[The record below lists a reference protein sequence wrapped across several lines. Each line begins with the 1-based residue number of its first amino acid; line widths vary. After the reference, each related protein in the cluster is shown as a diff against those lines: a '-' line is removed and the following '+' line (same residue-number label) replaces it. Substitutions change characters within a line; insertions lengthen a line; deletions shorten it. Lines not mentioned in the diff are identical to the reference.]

1 MASLVECVRALL
13 RCLTM
18 LLIDIVLVLADLI
31 KIFTRDAPIPLDLVA
46 SEEHHAPRIVLARRS
61 RLLLLVCA
69 VFSKSVHTIAST
81 CGSL

>member
-1 MASLVECVRALL
+1 
-13 RCLTM
+13 M
-18 LLIDIVLVLADLI
+18 LLIEIVLVLANLI
-31 KIFTRDAPIPLDLVA
+31 EILTRDASIPLNLVA
-46 SEEHHAPRIVLARRS
+46 SEEHHAPRVVLARRS